1 MAKTML
7 GIDIGHDNLR
17 LVQMQGR
24 KVLKAVSVPMP
35 KHLVKDGQIISDET
49 IGELIRNTMRDNGI
63 RCKLAALVI
72 PSSNIYVKN
81 VEMPVMTEEQ
91 LVYNLPFEFRDYIT
105 GEIREYLFDYALLS
119 DIPTPDKQ
127 EKGKKAEK
135 KEDAFPEFGDA
146 GEQEEQEAPRMEL
159 LAVSTPRTYMEEMRS
174 IMRKAGMKLDKAA
187 PPICAYIQLIR
198 LHQEM
203 TGDKEQE
210 YCILDLG
217 YQSIRMHMY
226 KGDRYEVTRVL
237 DLGLSM
243 LDEVL
248 AEAFN
253 VDIHLAHTYLMTNY
267 EDCQNREEC
276 MITYS
281 NIAME
286 LMRVLNFYRYS
297 NRDSNIND
305 VWLCG
310 GGAVIRPLREAL
322 ADTLDMEVHPASELI
337 PDGVEV
343 ENGNSFVQAIGIAVE

>member
-7 GIDIGHDNLR
+7 GVDIGHDNLR
-17 LVQMQGR
+17 LVQVQGR
-24 KVLKAVSVPMP
+24 KVLRAVSVPMP

-49 IGELIRNTMRDNGI
+49 IGELIRKTIKDNGI
-63 RCKLAALVI
+63 RTKSAAFVI
-72 PSSNIYVKN
+72 PSSNVYVKN

-91 LVYNLPFEFRDYIT
+91 LLYNLPFEFRDYIT

-119 DIPTPDKQ
+119 DIPAQDAPVQK
-127 EKGKKAEK
+127 KKA
-135 KEDAFPEFGDA
+135 DAESGFGD
-146 GEQEEQEAPRMEL
+146 EEEEQEAPRMEL
-159 LAVSTPRTYMEEMRS
+159 LAVSTPRTYMDEMRG

-187 PPICAYIQLIR
+187 PPICAYINLIR
-198 LHQEM
+198 VHQQM
-203 TGDKEQE
+203 TGDMEQE

-226 KGDRYEVTRVL
+226 KGDRYVITRVL
-237 DLGLSM
+237 DMGLNM

-248 AEAFN
+248 ADAFN

-276 MITYS
+276 LNTYG

-297 NRDSNIND
+297 NRDSNISD

-310 GGAVIRPLREAL
+310 GGAVIQPLREAL
-322 ADTLDMEVHPASELI
+322 ADTLDIDVHPASDLI
-337 PDGVEV
+337 PDGGEI
-343 ENGNSFVQAIGIAVE
+343 ENGNSFVQAVGIAID

>member
-35 KHLVKDGQIISDET
+35 KHLVKEGQIISDET
-49 IGELIRNTMRDNGI
+49 IGELIRNTMRENGI
-63 RCKLAALVI
+63 RCKDAAFVI
-72 PSSNIYVKN
+72 PSSNVYVKN

-119 DIPTPDKQ
+119 DIPAP
-127 EKGKKAEK
+127 EPGRGKKTE
-135 KEDAFPEFGDA
+135 EREEPVSSFGDDA
-146 GEQEEQEAPRMEL
+146 GTEEQEAPRMQL
-159 LAVSTPRTYMEEMRS
+159 LAVSTPRAYMDEMRN
-174 IMRKAGMKLDKAA
+174 IMRKAGMKLEKAA
-187 PPICAYIQLIR
+187 PPICAYIQMIR

-203 TGDKEQE
+203 TGNMEQE

-226 KGDRYEVTRVL
+226 KGDRYVVTRVL
-237 DLGLSM
+237 DMGLSV

-276 MITYS
+276 LITYS
-281 NIAME
+281 NIAMD

-297 NRDSNIND
+297 NQDSNISD

-322 ADTLDMEVHPASELI
+322 ADTLDIEVHPASELI
-337 PDGVEV
+337 PGGDEI
-343 ENGNSFVQAIGIAVE
+343 EHCNSFVQAIGIAVE